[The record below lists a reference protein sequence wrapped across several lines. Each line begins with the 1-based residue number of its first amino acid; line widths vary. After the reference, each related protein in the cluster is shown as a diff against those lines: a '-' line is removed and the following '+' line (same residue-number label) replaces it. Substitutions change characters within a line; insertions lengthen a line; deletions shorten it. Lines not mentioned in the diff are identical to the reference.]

1 MINRY
6 QSLSIV
12 VLFVSVSGPGLWSF
26 SIPTRHW
33 LWFFRLRLPVL
44 FQQKVCILSESRSS
58 WFNHVQF
65 MSCCFLS
72 ALFRWLPYVAHGF
85 SADVGPGELRNH
97 VFLLRFFE
105 WWIAGRAGGSSNARQ
120 LVPMCFCTRAT
131 WRACVLSPVRQ
142 LGPEESEDLFRS
154 SQLLMDVDV
163 HWCSF
168 QGDKATFFTISLYQ
182 ILHSQVDQLD
192 EKYISNH
199 QKQCETSINFPE
211 TPKRCSALSLFFVAC
226 LVRFNSIRFRTRKG
240 HRHKMSLW

>member
-105 WWIAGRAGGSSNARQ
+105 WWIAVGLGVHRMRGSWYRCVFVQGRPEGHVCWARSDSWGLKNLKISSDR
-120 LVPMCFCTRAT
+120 
-131 WRACVLSPVRQ
+131 
-142 LGPEESEDLFRS
+142 RS
-154 SQLLMDVDV
+154 CWWMLMFIDV
-163 HWCSF
+163 HSRGTRRHF
-168 QGDKATFFTISLYQ
+168 SP
-182 ILHSQVDQLD
+182 SV
-192 EKYISNH
+192 YIRFY
-199 QKQCETSINFPE
+199 I
-211 TPKRCSALSLFFVAC
+211 
-226 LVRFNSIRFRTRKG
+226 VRSIRWMKNTFQTTRNNVK
-240 HRHKMSLW
+240 LP